1 MIREKRW
8 QVFPPNPDVS
18 SKLASS
24 LDVHPVTA
32 QVLLNRKIRSIG
44 EAKSFIHDSTDLD
57 YDSFFEKDLD
67 ACKALIE
74 STIAAKKGIMVF
86 GDYDVDGM
94 TSTTLMMGFL
104 KHLGARAIF
113 HIPSRFTEGYGLN
126 TGIIDRI
133 NVENIGLLITLDC
146 GVTNVAEIKEIK
158 ERTTA
163 SVIVMDHHT
172 IPDEEPPYDAML
184 NPKALPEDHDLFWLC
199 TAGVVFEFIRYFVSK
214 NELKYDVNSLLDIV
228 ALGTI
233 ADIARLKG
241 ANRGYV
247 RRGLSLLSQ
256 RRHLG
261 LRVLMQVAD
270 FDRQG
275 VTPRDVGFV
284 LGPRLNAA
292 GRLAHAAIG
301 AQLLMSESQDEAEE
315 IARRLEKL
323 NQDRRQIDTDM
334 LAEALNMV
342 QQTGQEKNNVI
353 VVSGR
358 GWHPGVIGIT
368 ASKLVD
374 KLGKPVVVIADDGE
388 LARGSARSIG
398 SISIYS
404 LLKHC
409 SEFFENFGGH
419 KEAAGFSILPEK
431 IEAFKE
437 ALTTYANETVQDDD
451 LLPIVNIDLCLPAEA
466 LSLDVIEDLKRLE
479 PFGHGNDTPIFYT
492 EELTAVDY
500 RAVGDGSHLKVTF
513 RDATGRVVIDGIGFY
528 LSHLMPLLQQKQ
540 PKVAFQLDVNEWQ
553 GKTRPQLQLVDI
565 K

>member
-8 QVFPPNPDVS
+8 QVFPNNDDVS

-24 LDVHPVTA
+24 LDVHPITA

-44 EAKSFIHDSTDLD
+44 EAKSFIYDEFEQDYETFLESDL
-57 YDSFFEKDLD
+57 
-67 ACKALIE
+67 ATCKTWVE
-74 STIAAKKGIMVF
+74 STLEAKKGIMVF

-94 TSTTLMMGFL
+94 TSVTLMMGFL
-104 KHLGARAIF
+104 ETLGARAIF

-146 GVTNVAEIKEIK
+146 GVTNVAEIQEIK
-158 ERTTA
+158 AKTQA
-163 SVIVMDHHT
+163 AVIVMDHHT

-184 NPKALPEDHDLFWLC
+184 NPKTLDEAHPLFWLC
-199 TAGVVFEFIRYFVSK
+199 TAGVVYEFIRYWVSVEK
-214 NELKYDVNSLLDIV
+214 MDYDVEGLLDIV

-247 RRGLSLLSQ
+247 RRGLKLLSH
-256 RRHLG
+256 RKHLG
-261 LRVLMQVAD
+261 LRTLMKVAE
-270 FDRQG
+270 FDRNS

-292 GRLAHAAIG
+292 GRLAHAAVG
-301 AQLLMSESQDEAEE
+301 AQLLMSSSQEEAEE
-315 IARRLEKL
+315 IAKRLERL

-334 LAEALNMV
+334 LAEALNYV
-342 QQTGQEKNNVI
+342 QQTGQEQNKVI

-358 GWHPGVIGIT
+358 GWHAGVIGIT

-404 LLKHC
+404 LLKAC

-419 KEAAGFSILPEK
+419 KEAAGFSILPK
-431 IEAFKE
+431 NIYAFMAKLI
-437 ALTTYANETVQDDD
+437 AHANENVTDEE
-451 LLPIVNIDLCLPAEA
+451 LLPIVNIDLCLKPESMSMA
-466 LSLDVIEDLKRLE
+466 VIEDLKRLE
-479 PFGHGNDTPIFYT
+479 PYGHGNDTPIFYT
-492 EELTAVDY
+492 EDLTAVDY

-513 RDATGRVVIDGIGFY
+513 RDSTGRVVIDGIGFY
-528 LSHLMPLLQQKQ
+528 LSHLMPLLQQPQ

>member
-8 QVFPPNPDVS
+8 QVFPNNPDVS

-44 EAKSFIHDSTDLD
+44 EAKSFLEDDLD
-57 YDSFFEKDLD
+57 TEYETFSESDLAACKDLV
-67 ACKALIE
+67 LSTIE
-74 STIAAKKGIMVF
+74 SKRGIMVF

-104 KHLGARAIF
+104 KQLGARAIF

-133 NVENIGLLITLDC
+133 NAENIGLLITLDC
-146 GVTNVAEIKEIK
+146 GVTNVAEIREIK
-158 ERTTA
+158 DRTSA
-163 SVIVMDHHT
+163 AVIVMDHHT

-184 NPKALPEDHDLFWLC
+184 NPKSLPETHCLFWLC
-199 TAGVVFEFIRYFVSK
+199 TAGVVYEFIRYVVKEKS
-214 NELKYDVNSLLDIV
+214 LDTDVESLLDIV

-247 RRGLSLLSQ
+247 RRGLKLLSQ

-261 LRVLMQVAD
+261 LRVLMQVAE
-270 FDRQG
+270 FDRPY
-275 VTPRDVGFV
+275 VSPRDVGFV

-292 GRLAHAAIG
+292 GRLAHAAVG
-301 AQLLMSESQDEAEE
+301 AQLLMSESKDEAEE
-315 IARRLEKL
+315 IAKRLERL

-334 LAEALNMV
+334 LAEALSYV
-342 QQTGQEKNNVI
+342 QQTGQESDKVI

-398 SISIYS
+398 SISIYA
-404 LLKHC
+404 LLKKC
-409 SEFFENFGGH
+409 SEYFENFGGH

-431 IEAFKE
+431 IDEFRA
-437 ALTTYANETVQDDD
+437 ALTRYANEHVSDDE
-451 LLPIVNIDLCLPAEA
+451 LLPIVNIDLCLDSQSM
-466 LSLDVIEDLKRLE
+466 SLDVIEDLKRLE
-479 PFGHGNDTPIFYT
+479 PYGHGNDTPIFYT

-513 RDATGRVVIDGIGFY
+513 RDKSGRVVIDGIGFY
-528 LSHLMPLLQQKQ
+528 LSHLMPLLQQPQ

-553 GKTRPQLQLVDI
+553 GKTRPQLHLVDI